1 MEFSGEFE
9 NAKCKMQNAKLMKP
23 FACAKAYFMV
33 IFCMQI
39 PEKHLP
45 TKAFLK
51 KTFSVLAL
59 PFSDFAFCILHFAFR
74 ALPDK
79 PKFETLTLNIPE
91 TPLQTK
97 EIVV

>member
-1 MEFSGEFE
+1 MQ
-9 NAKCKMQNAKLMKP
+9 NAKCKMQNAKLMRP

-79 PKFETLTLNIPE
+79 PK
-91 TPLQTK
+91 
-97 EIVV
+97 